1 MLKALTGMMMLAA
14 VALTF
19 SACGGSDDSP
29 ADNGGG
35 DNGSAQGGASGSI
48 SINGTTFA
56 VSNAY
61 YYVNPE
67 NATTSR
73 YFILLYNCDYFAAVQ
88 NRDANMLPETIAS
101 ITIAYEAPAGSET
114 PPTGDFSEFVV
125 LTSSIQKAA
134 LISGSDDHGI
144 QYSAEATASGNST
157 YNNHGSKLIIQKNG
171 NSYTVKAGE
180 LNYSN
185 PFAGNDQTLYR
196 GSAFSI
202 TCTPSKVPEGYYS
215 VH

>member
-1 MLKALTGMMMLAA
+1 MKKTMLKALTGMMMLAA

-29 ADNGGG
+29 ADNSGGG
-35 DNGSAQGGASGSI
+35 QGGQGGSI